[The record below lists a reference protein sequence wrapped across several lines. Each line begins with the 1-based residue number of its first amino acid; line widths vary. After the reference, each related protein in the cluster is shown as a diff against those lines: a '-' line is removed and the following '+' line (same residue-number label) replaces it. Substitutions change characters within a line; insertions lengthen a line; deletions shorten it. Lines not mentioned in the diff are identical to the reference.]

1 MVWLPLIIK
10 WFNLCILDLFSK
22 FQGQEAWDAL
32 EDLSVNS
39 QQWNYFDSR
48 SRSTNSP
55 KRGGRYEVKDE
66 LDLRTSLDKL
76 ARKVEALAI
85 SQTINSPIQPI
96 KDVCSICS
104 SPCHNAQSCP
114 SYQEA
119 FSEEANALHAYGKP
133 NDSPFSST
141 YNPNWRN
148 HPNFSWRQNQP

>member
-1 MVWLPLIIK
+1 MHTGNFL
-10 WFNLCILDLFSK
+10 K

-39 QQWNYFDSR
+39 KQWNYFDPR

-55 KRGGRYEVKDE
+55 KRGGRYEVKE
-66 LDLRTSLDKL
+66 EVDLRTSLDKL

-85 SQTINSPIQPI
+85 SQTINSPIQPR

-114 SYQEA
+114 SYQES
-119 FSEEANALHAYGKP
+119 FSEEANALHAYGKL

-141 YNPNWRN
+141 YNPN
-148 HPNFSWRQNQP
+148 

>member
-1 MVWLPLIIK
+1 M
-10 WFNLCILDLFSK
+10 FSK

-85 SQTINSPIQPI
+85 SQTVNSPIKPR
-96 KDVCSICS
+96 KYVCSICS